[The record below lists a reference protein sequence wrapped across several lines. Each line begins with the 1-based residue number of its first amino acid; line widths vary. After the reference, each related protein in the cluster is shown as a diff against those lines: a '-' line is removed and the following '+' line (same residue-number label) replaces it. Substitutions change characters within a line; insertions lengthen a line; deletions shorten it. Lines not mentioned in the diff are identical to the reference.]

1 MSDEKTAVLLHVP
14 ETLLGLVKSSP
25 VTRLAAQAFAAPFT
39 AASALF
45 SRAVSETLRNW
56 GMATPE
62 IIPSM
67 INMAKSSINVNPFII
82 ELLPR
87 LEAFSLFAIL
97 TSLASR

>member
-25 VTRLAAQAFAAPFT
+25 VTRLAAQALAAPLT

-45 SRAVSETLRNW
+45 SRAVSETLWNW

-67 INMAKSSINVNPFII
+67 INMAKFINVNPFII

-87 LEAFSLFAIL
+87 LELSAFLLF
-97 TSLASR
+97 